1 FIYIIN
7 KALSLNNKDNN
18 ENTDNTKDNG
28 AFESKKL
35 RCINIDCVFNSS
47 NNPDHVRNTCNHPKL
62 TVDSKY
68 ADITIAICSEF
79 RSKKDYRFEAPD
91 ILIELKTNEQVEIK
105 AAPDPGLTEIEKV
118 TTDELEKDYKPNEIP
133 GENKPEQSAAGTLTP
148 VYETP
153 TVITTGEESKIE
165 YEPKLTTDPGNSDFL
180 ILRKLYRPYLKRG
193 VIVSIIIH
201 LFAIWMIYAF
211 VADKGKPQD
220 VQQNQQRIVV
230 VEDIEQQQPQKFD
243 PPDIDREKEM
253 EKRKDEMDKNSTN
266 VRPVIKPKNIIPKI
280 KRPKIQE
287 SDTTEITKKSNFDS
301 LKVKTDSLLAA
312 NNKDTNRLVIPDS
325 LKNFMPDNEIGMK
338 LWYPK
343 NWKLRDNRDVNL
355 NLQQFKGVI
364 LNTDSVS
371 EDPGAVTMFIQ
382 IDDPKHTTYN
392 KTTYKNIFAM
402 DDSTITAYS
411 TDPQLT
417 GASRISYKFFI
428 FNDPTGNNNVFVNS
442 ETKKELFDKYKKYI
456 EAIVRSVKIIIKS
469 PSSDIK

>member
-1 FIYIIN
+1 LIN
-7 KALSLNNKDNN
+7 KDG
-18 ENTDNTKDNG
+18 ENTDNTKDTG
-28 AFESKKL
+28 HPELKKL

-47 NNPDHVRNTCNHPKL
+47 NNPDHIRNTCSHPKL

-79 RSKKDYRFEAPD
+79 RSKKDYKFELPD
-91 ILIELKTNEQVEIK
+91 SLIELKSNERIEIK
-105 AAPDPGLTEIEKV
+105 AAPDPGITEIEKV
-118 TTDELEKDYKPNEIP
+118 TTDELEKEFIP
-133 GENKPEQSAAGTLTP
+133 KKSSDSDKTGSITTDSVTP

-153 TVITTGEESKIE
+153 TVITSGDTAQPV
-165 YEPKLTTDPGNSDFL
+165 YEPRLTTDKQVSDFL
-180 ILRKLYRPYLKRG
+180 ILRRLYQPYLRRG
-193 VIVSIIIH
+193 IIVSI
-201 LFAIWMIYAF
+201 LFHIFVIWMIYAF
-211 VADKGKPQD
+211 IADKGKPQD

-230 VEDIEQQQPQKFD
+230 VEDIEQPQQQKFD
-243 PPDIDREKEM
+243 PPDIDREKEL
-253 EKRKDEMDKNSTN
+253 ERRSLEEPDKNSAN
-266 VRPVIKPKNIIPKI
+266 VRPQIKPKNIIPKI

-287 SDTTEITKKSNFDS
+287 TDTADITKKSNFDS

-312 NNKDTNRLVIPDS
+312 NNGDTGRLVIPDS
-325 LKNFMPDNEIGMK
+325 LKNFIPDNEIGMK

-364 LNTDSVS
+364 LNTDSLS

-428 FNDPTGNNNVFVNS
+428 FNDPTGSNNVFVNS
-442 ETKKELFDKYKKYI
+442 EIKKEMFDKYKKYI
-456 EAIVRSVKIIIKS
+456 EAIVRSVKVITK
-469 PSSDIK
+469 PPGPETKN

>member
-1 FIYIIN
+1 M
-7 KALSLNNKDNN
+7 NNKGNS
-18 ENTDNTKDNG
+18 ENTDNTKDTG
-28 AFESKKL
+28 ASESKKL

-79 RSKKDYRFEAPD
+79 RSKKDYRFVVPD
-91 ILIELKTNEQVEIK
+91 KLIEIKSGEQIEIK
-105 AAPDPGLTEIEKV
+105 AAPDPGITEIEKV
-118 TTDELEKDYKPNEIP
+118 TTDELEKGYTPNEIP
-133 GENKPEQSAAGTLTP
+133 GEIKQVQTSAEPVYP

-153 TVITTGEESKIE
+153 TVISTGEESIIE
-165 YEPKLTTDPGNSDFL
+165 NEPKLTTDPGNSDFL

-193 VIVSIIIH
+193 IIVSIIFH
-201 LFAIWMIYAF
+201 LFAIWLIYAF
-211 VADKGKPQD
+211 VADKSKPQD
-220 VQQNQQRIVV
+220 IQQNQQRIVV
-230 VEDIEQQQPQKFD
+230 IEDIEQPQQQKFD
-243 PPDIDREKEM
+243 PPDIDREKEL
-253 EKRKDEMDKNSTN
+253 EKRSQEVDKNSTN
-266 VRPVIKPKNIIPKI
+266 VRPQIKPKNIIPKI

-287 SDTTEITKKSNFDS
+287 SDTADITKKTNFDS

-364 LNTDSVS
+364 LNTDSLS

-442 ETKKELFDKYKKYI
+442 EIKKELFDKYKKYI
-456 EAIVRSVKIIIKS
+456 EAIVRSVKIITKPTGTEIK
-469 PSSDIK
+469 

>member
-1 FIYIIN
+1 
-7 KALSLNNKDNN
+7 LNNKDNS
-18 ENTDNTKDNG
+18 ENTDNTNDTN
-28 AFESKKL
+28 ASEPKKL

-79 RSKKDYRFEAPD
+79 RSKKDYSFEPPD
-91 ILIELKTNEQVEIK
+91 KLVDIKTNEPVEIK
-105 AAPDPGLTEIEKV
+105 AAPDPGITEIEKV
-118 TTDELEKDYKPNEIP
+118 TTDELEKDFSPKEIP
-133 GENKPEQSAAGTLTP
+133 GENKPEQTASEPVTP

-153 TVITTGEESKIE
+153 TVITTGEESIIE
-165 YEPKLTTDPGNSDFL
+165 YTPKLTTDPGNSDFL

-193 VIVSIIIH
+193 IIVSIIFHI
-201 LFAIWMIYAF
+201 FAIWMIYAF

-220 VQQNQQRIVV
+220 VQANQQRIVV
-230 VEDIEQQQPQKFD
+230 VEDIEQQQQQQQKFE
-243 PPDIDREKEM
+243 PPDIDREKELERRSKEET
-253 EKRKDEMDKNSTN
+253 EKNNTN

-287 SDTTEITKKSNFDS
+287 SDTSDITKKSNFDS

-325 LKNFMPDNEIGMK
+325 LKNFMPDNAIGMK

-343 NWKLRDNRDVNL
+343 NWTLRDNRDVNL

-371 EDPGAVTMFIQ
+371 DDPGAVSMFIQ

-417 GASRISYKFFI
+417 GASMIAYKFFI
-428 FNDPTGNNNVFVNS
+428 FNDPTGNNNVFVNT
-442 ETKKELFDKYKKYI
+442 ETKKDLFDKYKKYI
-456 EAIVRSVKIIIKS
+456 EAIVRSIKVVAK
-469 PSSDIK
+469 PTTTDIK